1 MRRYWIIPFLIA
13 LLVSFGCSGTPPNP
27 SVEPSNDNLAEPNTT
42 QTLARTPNLADGPER
57 IVRSPHP
64 VSLSDLHHKY
74 RSTFVLSGPPQKRAV
89 ALSFDDAPDADFTP
103 KVLDALKEANVK
115 ATFFIVGN
123 RVETHPEVMERIV
136 REGHAIGNHSYNHA
150 NLPKLSDA
158 DFREQVLRTDRIIKQ
173 HTGYAPM
180 MIRPPYGNINEEQI
194 KWLASQKKKVI
205 NWNVDSLDWKGLTA
219 KQVATNILSN
229 IKPGSIV
236 LQHSGGGEG
245 EDLTG
250 TVEAIPEIVT
260 KLRDDN
266 VELITIPELLDLPEP
281 QSSVGGQAKS
291 DDLRYPEADQV
302 YGEE

>member
-1 MRRYWIIPFLIA
+1 MRRYWLIPLMIA
-13 LLVSFGCSGTPPNP
+13 LLVSFGCSGTQPGP
-27 SVEPSNDNLAEPNTT
+27 SSTPDNSHLTEPNTT

-57 IVRSPHP
+57 IVRAPHP

-74 RSTFVLSGPPQKRAV
+74 RSTFVLNGSPQKRAV

-115 ATFFIVGN
+115 ATFFVVGN
-123 RVETHPEVMERIV
+123 RIETHPEVMKRIV

-158 DFREQVLRTDRIIKQ
+158 DFREQVLRTDRIIARY
-173 HTGYAPM
+173 TGYEPT
-180 MIRPPYGNINEEQI
+180 MIRPPYGNISEDQI
-194 KWLASQKKKVI
+194 KWLASQKRKVV
-205 NWNVDSLDWKGLTA
+205 NWNVDSLDWKGLSA
-219 KQVATNILSN
+219 KQVATNVLSN

-250 TVEAIPEIVT
+250 TVEAIPEIVN
-260 KLRDDN
+260 KLRGDK
-266 VELITIPELLDLPEP
+266 VKLVTIPELLDLPEP
-281 QSSVGGQAKS
+281 QSSV
-291 DDLRYPEADQV
+291 E
-302 YGEE
+302 GEITK